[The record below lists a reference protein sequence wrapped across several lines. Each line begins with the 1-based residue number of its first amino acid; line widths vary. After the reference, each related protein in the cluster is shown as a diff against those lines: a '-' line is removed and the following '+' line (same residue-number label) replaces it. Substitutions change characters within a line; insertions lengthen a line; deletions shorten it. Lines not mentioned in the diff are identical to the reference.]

1 MSVNMR
7 IRKIKN
13 GEFSFPGEWLEL
25 NPEEAKDKCMVV
37 FICEKNRCAV
47 YYSEKE
53 AKDLSCKEVEHIR
66 KNASKFGFTN
76 LANIYGYIT
85 SESIK
90 NVGNARFIQICTY
103 SN

>member
-1 MSVNMR
+1 MYDRDERKEKHYKAQERRDMMSVNMR

-47 YYSEKE
+47 YYSK
-53 AKDLSCKEVEHIR
+53 KC
-66 KNASKFGFTN
+66 F
-76 LANIYGYIT
+76 
-85 SESIK
+85 
-90 NVGNARFIQICTY
+90 
-103 SN
+103 